1 MEEKK
6 LKLIY
11 WGVFA
16 FTFVGVIVAYALFGP
31 TTMKKGDLMSYLE
44 QINPMVQQTA
54 QTLTSMNTVLSQPHS
69 QRDPAAANIG
79 RTKDLFA
86 SFYKQMAGIKAPA
99 AISDIH
105 AEFVDSMK
113 NYAQGFALYE
123 QALKENNNP
132 KMQQATAL
140 LEQGSLKLNEASQK
154 ITKIEAK

>member
-16 FTFVGVIVAYALFGP
+16 VTFVGVLVLYALFGP

-54 QTLTSMNTVLSQPHS
+54 QTLTSMGS
-69 QRDPAAANIG
+69 QRSPAAAHI
-79 RTKDLFA
+79 TKTKELFA
-86 SFYKQMAGIKAPA
+86 TFHQQMAAIQAPKEL
-99 AISDIH
+99 SDIH

-113 NYAQGFALYE
+113 NYAQGFELYE
-123 QALKENNNP
+123 QAMKENNTA

-154 ITKIEAK
+154 ISKVEAK